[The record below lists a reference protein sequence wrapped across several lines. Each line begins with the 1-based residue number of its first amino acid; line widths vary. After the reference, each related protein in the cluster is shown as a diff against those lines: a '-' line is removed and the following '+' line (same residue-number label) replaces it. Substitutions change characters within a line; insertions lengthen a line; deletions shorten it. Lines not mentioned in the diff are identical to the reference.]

1 MATTCPSCGAKNLE
15 GADECA
21 NCGADLRTVDLPKPV
36 SKLEQAVMLLPLT
49 SLQLSHVPSG
59 SGVGPFSQLRPIAS
73 TFAVL
78 VFPVPLGP
86 EKR

>member
-1 MATTCPSCGAKNLE
+1 LS
-15 GADECA
+15 
-21 NCGADLRTVDLPKPV
+21 LRSRISSIPRFEAASISST
-36 SKLEQAVMLLPLT
+36 SIEELLIIAR
-49 SLQLSHVPSG
+49 QLSQVPSG
-59 SGVGPFSQLRPIAS
+59 SGVGPSAQFRPIAR